1 MVAASSAAGDELER
15 LRPRTR
21 LVEKPCSLTWLLDSL
36 EAHAQLESLSAPRAP
51 RVSGHVAVDRERQLE
66 AAGAEHSDPAERA
79 GDARRP
85 LERDA
90 VLLALEQVASG
101 DLLGNF
107 REQRGQ
113 AAGD

>member
-1 MVAASSAAGDELER
+1 MWPSTESASSR
-15 LRPRTR
+15 
-21 LVEKPCSLTWLLDSL
+21 
-36 EAHAQLESLSAPRAP
+36 
-51 RVSGHVAVDRERQLE
+51 

-113 AAGD
+113 AAGGLRCSRSVP